1 MVISPFLVGD
11 RGRAFSNFGKFFSV
25 SRMHLLEGI
34 FASGII
40 VEGSFF
46 FSSSSSSSSR
56 AATETGKRNAQ
67 KRLGGRRRRGREI
80 ERNRRRRGGW
90 QPRTP
95 TPPPRRGPV
104 LGFYVLTS
112 FHSVYESPLRFTT
125 DHRGPFLS
133 ARFYRPVYAGRRAK
147 GKGRETRRRSL
158 RWKGGRQKQHRRYL
172 RIFPSHACMRD
183 PLDGR
188 RSIDFGG
195 GDWRRFFKFTRR
207 MLLSR
212 SPIEKVS
219 TESCTIRRGIWPRRG
234 AEALKIEGHSGWTRV
249 ASAWYRCVIERG
261 TGASLPGIR
270 GQAAPGK
277 DSRGARELE
286 SIGDSGK
293 LSGVR
298 VGMYAT
304 EARIEVESV
313 LAGTSVS
320 PRPRLPRTRI
330 SIPARAGK
338 SLFGSVNRR
347 AAPMVKGH
355 EKARSKSPNESL
367 LPS

>member
-67 KRLGGRRRRGREI
+67 KRLLGGRRRRREI

-183 PLDGR
+183 PLDGYAV
-188 RSIDFGG
+188 RSISGVEIGVDFSNSPAECYSLVLRSRKCPPKVARFGG
-195 GDWRRFFKFTRR
+195 EFGR
-207 MLLSR
+207 
-212 SPIEKVS
+212 E
-219 TESCTIRRGIWPRRG
+219 
-234 AEALKIEGHSGWTRV
+234 
-249 ASAWYRCVIERG
+249 
-261 TGASLPGIR
+261 
-270 GQAAPGK
+270 
-277 DSRGARELE
+277 GAR
-286 SIGDSGK
+286 
-293 LSGVR
+293 
-298 VGMYAT
+298 
-304 EARIEVESV
+304 
-313 LAGTSVS
+313 
-320 PRPRLPRTRI
+320 
-330 SIPARAGK
+330 
-338 SLFGSVNRR
+338 RR
-347 AAPMVKGH
+347 
-355 EKARSKSPNESL
+355 
-367 LPS
+367 